1 MRLNYGM
8 FLGFRDVILAFTI
21 DPKAVR
27 HTPVVIMRVGTL
39 AAAEFFELRFF
50 FWTEGGEWTYRDNV

>member
-1 MRLNYGM
+1 M